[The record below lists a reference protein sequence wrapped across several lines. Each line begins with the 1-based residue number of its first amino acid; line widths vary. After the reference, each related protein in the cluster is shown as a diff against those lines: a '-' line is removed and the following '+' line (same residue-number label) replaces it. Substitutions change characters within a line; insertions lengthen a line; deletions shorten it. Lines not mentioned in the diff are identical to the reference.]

1 MMQQYLRIK
10 AQHPDML
17 LFYRMGD
24 FYELFHADAERAA
37 RLLDITLTQ
46 RGASNG
52 QPIKMAGVPYHAAE
66 QYLARLVKLGESVA
80 ICEQIGDPATSK
92 GPVERKVVRIVTPGT
107 VTDSALLEEKR
118 DNLLLAISSPPLTA
132 KGSLRSSGEPNG
144 VLPAGARG
152 GREGLARPGGVGLA
166 WLNLASGQFFVCET
180 AAANL
185 PAELERLQPSEILH
199 AENLDPLS
207 LRGRAG
213 AGEGSRAALKSLPA
227 WHFDLETARR
237 GLCQQFA
244 TLDLAGFGCDD
255 FTVGL
260 EAAGALLGYAKLT
273 QGQAI
278 SHIRSVQ
285 VYSADQYVRMDAATR
300 RNLEITQTLRGE
312 PAPTLL
318 SLLDT
323 CATNMG
329 SRLLHHWLHHP
340 LRDQNVLRARLDA
353 VDKLLLPPSPAGGR
367 GAGGEGSHNEALSTN
382 PLTPTL
388 SRLRERELFRSVHD
402 HLKPCV
408 DVERITARIA
418 LRSARPRDLSGLR
431 DTLLTLPQLHA
442 ALAQCDAP
450 LIRQL
455 ADALHQPVRPERVE
469 GSSRSDGQPV
479 ASVHASTGSA
489 QTANELVELLQKT
502 IKPEPSSVLREGGV
516 IADGFDA
523 ELDELRGIQTNCG
536 DFLLALEARERA
548 RTGIATLKVEYNRV
562 HGFYIE
568 VTHAQSANVPDDY
581 RRRQTLK
588 NAERYITP
596 ELKTFEDKALS
607 ANERALA
614 REKFLYEQLL
624 DQLAPFIPQLQRIA
638 AAIAEL
644 DVLATFAER
653 AATLNFSEPQFSDGA
668 QIEIKQGR
676 HPVVEAQ
683 VDNFTPND
691 TTLNETRRTL
701 LITGPNMGG
710 KSTYMRQVAIIALLA
725 HVGCFVPA
733 QEAVLGEIDQIFT
746 RIGAS
751 DDLASGRST
760 FMVEMTEA
768 ANILHNATEKSL
780 VLVDEIG
787 RGTSTFDGLALAY
800 AIARHLLEKNR
811 SYTLFATHYFEL
823 TRLAEEFAQLANVH
837 LAAIEHQHSI
847 VFLHSV
853 NEGAA
858 SQSYGLQVAALAGV
872 PNDVIKAAKKQLRKL
887 EQNSAAQNPQGDLF
901 DSKPEMPEPE
911 EHPVLKSLR
920 ELQPDELSPKEA
932 LERLYQMKRLV

>member
-1 MMQQYLRIK
+1 VTVAVKYAFYDELANLLAMTVAQHTPMMQQYFRIK
-10 AQHPDML
+10 AEHPDML

-24 FYELFHADAERAA
+24 FYELFHEDAARAA
-37 RLLDITLTQ
+37 KLLDITLTQ

-52 QPIKMAGVPYHAAE
+52 SPIKMAGVPYHAAE

-107 VTDSALLEEKR
+107 LTDSALLEEKR
-118 DNLLLAISSPPLTA
+118 DSLLLALH
-132 KGSLRSSGEPNG
+132 E
-144 VLPAGARG
+144 
-152 GREGLARPGGVGLA
+152 RPGKLGMA
-166 WLNLASGQFFVCET
+166 WMNLASGQFFVCEIPPG
-180 AAANL
+180 NL

-199 AENLDPLS
+199 AENTRIQANS
-207 LRGRAG
+207 H
-213 AGEGSRAALKSLPA
+213 AALKTLPD
-227 WHFDLETARR
+227 WHFLLDTARR
-237 GLCQQFA
+237 ALCQQFA
-244 TLDLAGFGCDD
+244 TLDLGGFGCDD
-255 FTVGL
+255 FSVGL

-278 SHIRSVQ
+278 SHIRSLQ
-285 VYSADQYVRMDAATR
+285 VYNADRYVRMDAATR

-312 PAPTLL
+312 PAPTLM

-329 SRLLHHWLHHP
+329 SRLLGHWLHHP
-340 LRDQNVLRARLDA
+340 LRERATLRDRLEA
-353 VDKLLLPPSPAGGR
+353 VEKLGELHRTVHEHMKPS
-367 GAGGEGSHNEALSTN
+367 
-382 PLTPTL
+382 
-388 SRLRERELFRSVHD
+388 
-402 HLKPCV
+402 V

-431 DTLLTLPQLHA
+431 DTLLTLPQLHTTLLPLPSRERA
-442 ALAQCDAP
+442 GEREEVPALLLA
-450 LIRQL
+450 L
-455 ADALHQPVRPERVE
+455 ADALQTNAQLV
-469 GSSRSDGQPV
+469 STLQRSLK
-479 ASVHASTGSA
+479 A
-489 QTANELVELLQKT
+489 
-502 IKPEPSSVLREGGV
+502 EPSSVLREGGV

-523 ELDELRGIQTNCG
+523 DLDELRGIQTNCG

-548 RTGIATLKVEYNRV
+548 RTGITTLKVEYNRV

-568 VTHAQSANVPDDY
+568 VSQAQSVNVPDDY

-596 ELKTFEDKALS
+596 ELKAFEDKALS
-607 ANERALA
+607 ANDRALA
-614 REKFLYEQLL
+614 REKMLYEQLL
-624 DQLAPFIPQLQRIA
+624 DQLASHIPQLQCIA

-653 AATLNFSEPQFSDGA
+653 AATLNFSAPQFVDEA
-668 QIEIKQGR
+668 ALKITKGR

-683 VDNFTPND
+683 VEQFIAND
-691 TTLNETRRTL
+691 TDLHNTRRML

-710 KSTYMRQVAIIALLA
+710 KSTYMRQVALIALLA
-725 HVGCFVPA
+725 HCGSFVPA
-733 QEAVLGEIDQIFT
+733 QQASLGEIDQIFT

-800 AIARHLLEKNR
+800 AIARHLLENNR

-823 TRLAEEFAQLANVH
+823 TRLNEEFQQLANVH
-837 LAAIEHQHSI
+837 LSAIEHQHSI

-872 PNDVIKAAKKQLRKL
+872 PNSVIRSAKKQLRVL
-887 EQNSAAQNPQGDLF
+887 EQNSAAQSPQGDLF
-901 DSKPEMPEPE
+901 DHKPIVGQEEAE
-911 EHPVLKSLR
+911 EHPLLAALR
-920 ELQPDELSPKEA
+920 EVQPDELSPKEA
-932 LERLYQMKRLV
+932 LERLYQLKKLV

>member
-1 MMQQYLRIK
+1 MKDTPDNNHAVAATTVGTEKHTPMMQQYFRIK
-10 AQHPDML
+10 ADHPDML

-24 FYELFHADAERAA
+24 FYELFHEDAARAA
-37 RLLDITLTQ
+37 KLLDITLTQ

-52 QPIKMAGVPYHAAE
+52 VPIKMAGVPYHAAE
-66 QYLARLVKLGESVA
+66 QYLARLVKLGESIA

-107 VTDSALLEEKR
+107 LTDSALLEEKR
-118 DNLLLAISSPPLTA
+118 DSLLLAISSSPEVGQAGNPQSGCSH
-132 KGSLRSSGEPNG
+132 KG
-144 VLPAGARG
+144 
-152 GREGLARPGGVGLA
+152 RPGGVGLA
-166 WLNLASGQFFVCET
+166 WMNLASGQFFVCET
-180 AAANL
+180 TPENL

-199 AENLDPLS
+199 AENTRLQAQNNAS
-207 LRGRAG
+207 L
-213 AGEGSRAALKSLPA
+213 KTLPD
-227 WHFDLETARR
+227 WHFDLETSRR
-237 GLCQQFA
+237 ALCQQFA

-255 FTVGL
+255 FSVGL

-278 SHIRSVQ
+278 SHIRSLQ
-285 VYSADQYVRMDAATR
+285 VYSAERYVRMDTATR

-312 PAPTLL
+312 AAPTLL

-329 SRLLHHWLHHP
+329 SRLLGHWLHHP
-340 LRDQNVLRARLDA
+340 LRERATLRDRLDA
-353 VDKLLLPPSPAGGR
+353 VDKLGDTSPDKGRPGGVY
-367 GAGGEGSHNEALSTN
+367 HT
-382 PLTPTL
+382 
-388 SRLRERELFRSVHD
+388 VHD
-402 HLKPCV
+402 HLKPSV

-442 ALAQCDAP
+442 ALAACDTP
-450 LIRQL
+450 LIAAL
-455 ADALHQPVRPERVE
+455 ADALQANAQLV
-469 GSSRSDGQPV
+469 
-479 ASVHASTGSA
+479 ST
-489 QTANELVELLQKT
+489 LQCSLKA
-502 IKPEPSSVLREGGV
+502 EPSSVLREGGV

-523 ELDELRGIQTNCG
+523 DLDELRGIQTNCG

-568 VTHAQSANVPDDY
+568 VSQAQSVNVPDDY

-596 ELKTFEDKALS
+596 ELKAFEDKALS
-607 ANERALA
+607 ANDRALA
-614 REKFLYEQLL
+614 REKLLYEQLL
-624 DQLAPFIPQLQRIA
+624 DQLAPHIPQLQCIA
-638 AAIAEL
+638 AALAEL

-653 AATLNFSEPQFSDGA
+653 AATLNFSAPQFVDEPVLR
-668 QIEIKQGR
+668 IVKGR

-683 VDNFTPND
+683 VEQFIAND
-691 TTLNETRRTL
+691 TDLHTARRML

-710 KSTYMRQVAIIALLA
+710 KSTYMRQVALIALLA
-725 HVGCFVPA
+725 HVGSFVPA
-733 QEAVLGEIDQIFT
+733 QQAVLGELDQIFT

-800 AIARHLLEKNR
+800 AIARHLLESNR

-823 TRLAEEFAQLANVH
+823 TRLNEEFQQLANVH
-837 LAAIEHQHSI
+837 LSAIEHQHSI

-872 PNDVIKAAKKQLRKL
+872 PNSVIRSAKKQLRVL
-887 EQNSAAQNPQGDLF
+887 EQNSAAQSPQGDLF
-901 DSKPEMPEPE
+901 DHKAIVEPE
-911 EHPVLKSLR
+911 EVKEHPLLAALR
-920 ELQPDELSPKEA
+920 EVQPDELSPKEA
-932 LERLYQMKRLV
+932 LERLYQLKKLV

>member
-1 MMQQYLRIK
+1 MNKENIELKHTPMMAQYWGIK
-10 AQHPDML
+10 AQYPDML

-24 FYELFHADAERAA
+24 FYELFHEDAVRAA
-37 RLLDITLTQ
+37 KLLDITLTQ

-52 QPIKMAGVPYHAAE
+52 NPIKMAGVPYHAAE
-66 QYLARLVKLGESVA
+66 QYLARLVKMGESIA

-92 GPVERKVVRIVTPGT
+92 GPVDRKVVRIVTPGT

-118 DNLLLAISSPPLTA
+118 DNLLL
-132 KGSLRSSGEPNG
+132 SLHQRSGK
-144 VLPAGARG
+144 L
-152 GREGLARPGGVGLA
+152 GLA

-180 AAANL
+180 ATDNL
-185 PAELERLQPSEILH
+185 PAELERLHPSEILH
-199 AENLDPLS
+199 AEN
-207 LRGRAG
+207 
-213 AGEGSRAALKSLPA
+213 AAVKSSIHAAFKTLPE
-227 WHFDLETARR
+227 WHFELDTARR
-237 GLCQQFA
+237 ALCQQFS

-278 SHIRSVQ
+278 SHIRSMQ

-329 SRLLHHWLHHP
+329 SRLLANWLHHP
-340 LRDQNVLRARLDA
+340 LRDRNVLRTRLDA
-353 VDKLLLPPSPAGGR
+353 VEQLNTLTPNPSQPPLVRG
-367 GAGGEGSHNEALSTN
+367 GAGAVGAGAVGVADAAPSLTANGSLRSSGAPIGVLLAGTREGWGGFALY
-382 PLTPTL
+382 
-388 SRLRERELFRSVHD
+388 RSIHE
-402 HLKPCV
+402 HLKPSV

-418 LRSARPRDLSGLR
+418 LRSSRPRDLSGLR
-431 DTLLTLPQLHA
+431 DTLLTLPQLHVELVGRDSA
-442 ALAQCDAP
+442 RLDNNNVRLKPDLQNHS
-450 LIRQL
+450 LIAIL
-455 ADALHQPVRPERVE
+455 ADALQADTHLV
-469 GSSRSDGQPV
+469 
-479 ASVHASTGSA
+479 SVL
-489 QTANELVELLQKT
+489 QTSLKS
-502 IKPEPSSVLREGGV
+502 EPSSVLREGGV

-536 DFLLALEARERA
+536 DFLLALEARERQ
-548 RTGIATLKVEYNRV
+548 RTGITTLKVEYNRV

-568 VTHAQSANVPDDY
+568 VSIAQSVNVPDDY

-596 ELKTFEDKALS
+596 ELKAFEDKALS
-607 ANERALA
+607 ANDRALA

-653 AATLNFSEPQFSDGA
+653 AATLNFCAPQFGDDA
-668 QIEIKQGR
+668 QINILKGR

-683 VDNFTPND
+683 VDQFTPND
-691 TTLNETRRTL
+691 TQLNDTRRTL

-733 QEAVLGEIDQIFT
+733 QAATLGEIDQIFT

-811 SYTLFATHYFEL
+811 SYTLFA
-823 TRLAEEFAQLANVH
+823 
-837 LAAIEHQHSI
+837 
-847 VFLHSV
+847 
-853 NEGAA
+853 
-858 SQSYGLQVAALAGV
+858 
-872 PNDVIKAAKKQLRKL
+872 
-887 EQNSAAQNPQGDLF
+887 
-901 DSKPEMPEPE
+901 
-911 EHPVLKSLR
+911 
-920 ELQPDELSPKEA
+920 
-932 LERLYQMKRLV
+932 

>member
-1 MMQQYLRIK
+1 MKDTAPEKHTPMMQQYLRLK
-10 AQHPDML
+10 ADHQDKL

-24 FYELFHADAERAA
+24 FYELFHDDAVRVA

-46 RGASNG
+46 RGSSGG

-66 QYLARLVKLGESVA
+66 QYLARLVKMGESVA

-118 DNLLLAISSPPLTA
+118 DSLLLALHQNRNEI
-132 KGSLRSSGEPNG
+132 
-144 VLPAGARG
+144 
-152 GREGLARPGGVGLA
+152 GLA
-166 WLNLASGQFFVCET
+166 WLNLASGQFTLAEVS
-180 AAANL
+180 ASQL
-185 PAELERLQPSEILH
+185 SAELERLQPSEILH
-199 AENLDPLS
+199 AESMSAPS
-207 LRGRAG
+207 FKH
-213 AGEGSRAALKSLPA
+213 AACKSLPN
-227 WHFDLETARR
+227 WHFERDTAHRA
-237 GLCQQFA
+237 LCQQFG
-244 TLDLAGFGCDD
+244 TRDLAGFGCEE
-255 FTVGL
+255 FTIGL
-260 EAAGALLGYAKLT
+260 SAAGALLGYAKLT
-273 QGQAI
+273 QGQSIA
-278 SHIRSVQ
+278 HIRGAQ
-285 VYSADQYVRMDAATR
+285 VYSADRYVRMDAATR

-329 SRLLHHWLHHP
+329 SRLLAHWLHHP
-340 LRDQNVLRARLDA
+340 LRDRATLRARLDA
-353 VDKLLLPPSPAGGR
+353 VD
-367 GAGGEGSHNEALSTN
+367 
-382 PLTPTL
+382 
-388 SRLRERELFRSVHD
+388 ELDTGYADMHRM
-402 HLKPCV
+402 LKPSV

-418 LRSARPRDLSGLR
+418 LKSARPRDLSGLR
-431 DTLLTLPQLHA
+431 NTLEQLPE
-442 ALAQCDAP
+442 LASLLVNVSAP
-450 LIRQL
+450 RIRQL
-455 ADALHQPVRPERVE
+455 TIDLQADVAL
-469 GSSRSDGQPV
+469 V
-479 ASVHASTGSA
+479 A
-489 QTANELVELLQKT
+489 LLQQTLKE
-502 IKPEPSSVLREGGV
+502 EPSSVLREGGV
-516 IADGFDA
+516 IADGYDA
-523 ELDELRGIQTNCG
+523 ELDELRGIQNNCG
-536 DFLLALEARERA
+536 DFLLALEQRERE
-548 RTGIATLKVEYNRV
+548 RTGIDKLKVEYNRV

-568 VTHAQSANVPDDY
+568 VSVANSDKVPDDY

-588 NAERYITP
+588 NVERYITP
-596 ELKTFEDKALS
+596 ELKAFEDKALS
-607 ANERALA
+607 ANDRALA
-614 REKFLYEQLL
+614 REKWLYEQLL
-624 DQLAPFIPQLQRIA
+624 DTLAPSIPQLQGIA

-653 AATLNFSEPQFSDGA
+653 AATLNFCAPQFSDDA
-668 QIEIKQGR
+668 RIEIRQGR
-676 HPVVEAQ
+676 HPVVQAQ
-683 VDNFTPND
+683 VEQFTPND
-691 TTLNETRRTL
+691 CTLDDARRML

-787 RGTSTFDGLALAY
+787 RGTSTFDGLALAW
-800 AIARHLLEKNR
+800 AIARHLLEISY

-823 TRLAEEFAQLANVH
+823 TRLSEEFKQLANVH
-837 LAAIEHQHSI
+837 LAAVEHQHTI

-872 PNDVIKAAKKQLRKL
+872 PSGVIRNAKRQLVKL

-901 DSKPEMPEPE
+901 AAVPEAPEPE
-911 EHPVLKSLR
+911 EHPLVSAVR
-920 ELQPDELSPKEA
+920 DVQPDDLSPKAA
-932 LERLYQMKRLV
+932 LEKLYQLKKLV

>member
-1 MMQQYLRIK
+1 MTTAEKHTPMMQQYLRIK
-10 AQHPDML
+10 AEHPGLL

-24 FYELFHADAERAA
+24 FYELFHEDAVRAA
-37 RLLDITLTQ
+37 KLLDITLTQ

-66 QYLARLVKLGESVA
+66 QYLARLVRLGESVA

-92 GPVERKVVRIVTPGT
+92 GPVERKVVRILTPGT

-118 DNLLLAISSPPLTA
+118 DCLLL
-132 KGSLRSSGEPNG
+132 SLQG
-144 VLPAGARG
+144 RG
-152 GREGLARPGGVGLA
+152 NRLGLA

-180 AAANL
+180 LAANL
-185 PAELERLQPSEILH
+185 AAELERLQPSEILY
-199 AENLDPLS
+199 AENSPAPAYHRAS
-207 LRGRAG
+207 L
-213 AGEGSRAALKSLPA
+213 KTLPE
-227 WHFDLETARR
+227 WHFEQATARR
-237 GLCQQFA
+237 SLCQQFA
-244 TLDLAGFGCDD
+244 TLDLSGFGCNDYS
-255 FTVGL
+255 VGL
-260 EAAGALLGYAKLT
+260 EAAGALLGYTKLT

-278 SHIRSVQ
+278 SHIRSLQ
-285 VYSADQYVRMDAATR
+285 VYSAERYVRMDAATR

-312 PAPTLL
+312 AAPTLL

-323 CATNMG
+323 CATHMG
-329 SRLLHHWLHHP
+329 SRQLANWLHHP
-340 LRDQNVLRARLDA
+340 LRDRAALHDRLDA
-353 VDKLLLPPSPAGGR
+353 VNGLAICRVK
-367 GAGGEGSHNEALSTN
+367 
-382 PLTPTL
+382 
-388 SRLRERELFRSVHD
+388 VHEY
-402 HLKPCV
+402 LKACV

-418 LRSARPRDLSGLR
+418 LKSARPRDLSGLR
-431 DTLLTLPQLHA
+431 DTLLCLPQLQSE
-442 ALAQCDAP
+442 LLPCYAP
-450 LIRQL
+450 LIENLTQALQADSQL
-455 ADALHQPVRPERVE
+455 V
-469 GSSRSDGQPV
+469 
-479 ASVHASTGSA
+479 TI
-489 QTANELVELLQKT
+489 LQATLKA
-502 IKPEPSSVLREGGV
+502 EPSTVLREGGV
-516 IADGFDA
+516 IRDGFDA

-536 DFLLALEARERA
+536 DFLLALETRERA
-548 RTGIATLKVEYNRV
+548 RSGIANLKVEYNRV

-568 VTHAQSANVPDDY
+568 VTQAQSANVPEDY

-596 ELKTFEDKALS
+596 ELKAFEDKALS

-624 DQLAPFIPQLQRIA
+624 DQLIPYIPQLQVIA
-638 AAIAEL
+638 AAIADL
-644 DVLATFAER
+644 DVLTTFSER
-653 AATLNFSEPQFSDGA
+653 AATLNFKAPAFCDEM
-668 QIEIKQGR
+668 QIDLRQGR

-683 VDNFTPND
+683 VDQFVAND
-691 TTLNETRRTL
+691 TLLSEERRML

-733 QEAVLGEIDQIFT
+733 QQAVLGPIDQIFT

-768 ANILHNATEKSL
+768 ANILHNSTEQSL

-800 AIARHLLEKNR
+800 AIARHLLEKNQ

-823 TRLAEEFAQLANVH
+823 TRLDNEFPRLANVH
-837 LAAIEHQHSI
+837 LSAVEHQHSI

-872 PNDVIKAAKKQLRKL
+872 PQSVIRVARKQLRVL
-887 EQNSAAQNPQGDLF
+887 EQNSAAQSPQGDLF
-901 DSKPEMPEPE
+901 DQPVYSAPE
-911 EHPVLKSLR
+911 EPAEHPLLAAPR
-920 ELQPDELSPKEA
+920 EIKPDELSPRAA
-932 LERLYQMKRLV
+932 LEQLYLLQKLML

>member
-1 MMQQYLRIK
+1 MKDNALEKQTPMMQQYLRLK
-10 AQHPDML
+10 ADHLDKL

-24 FYELFHADAERAA
+24 FYELFHDDAVRVAK
-37 RLLDITLTQ
+37 LLDITLTQ

-66 QYLARLVKLGESVA
+66 QYLARLVKMGESVA

-118 DNLLLAISSPPLTA
+118 DNLLLALHQ
-132 KGSLRSSGEPNG
+132 
-144 VLPAGARG
+144 RG
-152 GREGLARPGGVGLA
+152 NEVGLA
-166 WLNLASGQFFVCET
+166 WLNLASGQFTLAEV
-180 AAANL
+180 AAKQL
-185 PAELERLQPSEILH
+185 PAELERLQPSEILF
-199 AENLDPLS
+199 AESKTAPQFKN
-207 LRGRAG
+207 
-213 AGEGSRAALKSLPA
+213 AANKSLPD
-227 WHFDLETARR
+227 WHFERDTAHRA
-237 GLCQQFA
+237 LCQQFG
-244 TLDLAGFGCDD
+244 TRDLAGFGCDD

-273 QGQAI
+273 QGQSI
-278 SHIRSVQ
+278 THIRSAQ
-285 VYSADQYVRMDAATR
+285 VYHADEYVRMDAATR

-329 SRLLHHWLHHP
+329 SRLLAHWLHHP
-340 LRDQNVLRARLDA
+340 LRNRDVLRARLDA
-353 VDKLLLPPSPAGGR
+353 VD
-367 GAGGEGSHNEALSTN
+367 
-382 PLTPTL
+382 
-388 SRLRERELFRSVHD
+388 ELDEKYSAVHQQ
-402 HLKPCV
+402 LKPSV

-418 LRSARPRDLSGLR
+418 LKSARPRDLSGLR
-431 DTLLTLPQLHA
+431 DTLKQLPELHNTLAGISAPRLQQLSKELKA
-442 ALAQCDAP
+442 DSALVD
-450 LIRQL
+450 
-455 ADALHQPVRPERVE
+455 
-469 GSSRSDGQPV
+469 
-479 ASVHASTGSA
+479 
-489 QTANELVELLQKT
+489 LLQNT
-502 IKPEPSSVLREGGV
+502 IKDEPSSVLREGGV
-516 IADGFDA
+516 IADGYDA
-523 ELDELRGIQTNCG
+523 DLDELRGIQSNCG
-536 DFLLALEARERA
+536 DFLLALEKRERE
-548 RTGIATLKVEYNRV
+548 RTGIDKLKVEYNRV

-568 VTHAQSANVPDDY
+568 VSTANADKVPDDY

-588 NAERYITP
+588 NVERYITP
-596 ELKTFEDKALS
+596 ELKAFEDKALS
-607 ANERALA
+607 ANDRALA
-614 REKFLYEQLL
+614 REKHLYDQLL
-624 DQLAPFIPQLQRIA
+624 DTLAPSIPQLQTIA

-653 AATLNFSEPQFSDGA
+653 AATLNFCAPQFSDDA
-668 QIEIKQGR
+668 QIQIKQGR

-683 VDNFTPND
+683 VDTFTPND
-691 TTLNETRRTL
+691 TALGDARRML

-710 KSTYMRQVAIIALLA
+710 KSTYMRQVAIITLLA

-800 AIARHLLEKNR
+800 AIARHLLELNR

-823 TRLAEEFAQLANVH
+823 TRLAEEFKQLANVH
-837 LAAIEHQHSI
+837 LAAVEHQHSI

-872 PNDVIKAAKKQLRKL
+872 PGSVIRSAKKQLVKL

-901 DSKPEMPEPE
+901 AAVPEAPEPE
-911 EHPVLKSLR
+911 EHPLLSALR
-920 ELQPDELSPKEA
+920 DLQPDEMSPKEA
-932 LERLYQMKRLV
+932 LEKIYQLINLV

>member
-1 MMQQYLRIK
+1 MSDIALEKHTPMMQQYLRLK
-10 AQHPDML
+10 ADHTDKL

-24 FYELFHADAERAA
+24 FYELFHDDAVRVAK
-37 RLLDITLTQ
+37 LLDITLTQ

-66 QYLARLVKLGESVA
+66 QYLARLVKMGESVA
-80 ICEQIGDPATSK
+80 ICHFACDPATSK

-118 DNLLLAISSPPLTA
+118 DNLLLALHQ
-132 KGSLRSSGEPNG
+132 RNNE
-144 VLPAGARG
+144 
-152 GREGLARPGGVGLA
+152 VGLA
-166 WLNLASGQFFVCET
+166 WLNLAAGTFTLAEV
-180 AAANL
+180 AAKQL
-185 PAELERLQPSEILH
+185 PAELERLQPSEILF
-199 AENLDPLS
+199 AESTTAPQFKN
-207 LRGRAG
+207 
-213 AGEGSRAALKSLPA
+213 AANKSLPE
-227 WHFDLETARR
+227 WHFARDTAHRA
-237 GLCQQFA
+237 LCQQFG
-244 TLDLAGFGCDD
+244 TRDLAGFGCEE
-255 FTVGL
+255 FSVGL

-273 QGQAI
+273 QGQSIA
-278 SHIRSVQ
+278 HIRSAQ
-285 VYSADQYVRMDAATR
+285 VYHADEYVRMDAATR

-323 CATNMG
+323 CSTNMG
-329 SRLLHHWLHHP
+329 SRLLAHWLHHP
-340 LRDQNVLRARLDA
+340 LRNRTTLQARLDA
-353 VDKLLLPPSPAGGR
+353 VEQL
-367 GAGGEGSHNEALSTN
+367 GSLHHTV
-382 PLTPTL
+382 
-388 SRLRERELFRSVHD
+388 REQ
-402 HLKPCV
+402 LKPSV

-431 DTLLTLPQLHA
+431 ETLKSLPQLHA
-442 ALAQCDAP
+442 LLTGASAP
-450 LIRQL
+450 RLQHL
-455 ADALHQPVRPERVE
+455 TNELNQTVRPEPVE
-469 GSSRSDGQPV
+469 GSAQSAGGPEDTHR
-479 ASVHASTGSA
+479 TGSPVNPSTSA
-489 QTANELVELLQKT
+489 FSPELVEGSGRTGHELIELLQRT
-502 IKPEPSSVLREGGV
+502 IKEEPSSVLREGSV

-536 DFLLALEARERA
+536 DFLMELELRERA
-548 RTGIATLKVEYNRV
+548 RTGIDKLKVEYNRV

-568 VTHAQSANVPDDY
+568 VSFANADKVPDDY

-588 NAERYITP
+588 NVERYITP
-596 ELKTFEDKALS
+596 ELKAFEDKALS
-607 ANERALA
+607 ANDRALA

-653 AATLNFSEPQFSDGA
+653 AATLNFCAPQFSDEA
-668 QIEIKQGR
+668 QLVIKQGR
-676 HPVVEAQ
+676 HPVVQAQ
-683 VDNFTPND
+683 VDTFTPND
-691 TTLNETRRTL
+691 CTLNDTRRTL

-710 KSTYMRQVAIIALLA
+710 KSTYMRQTAIIALLA

-733 QEAVLGEIDQIFT
+733 QAAVLGEIDQIFT

-768 ANILHNATEKSL
+768 ANILHNATDKSL

-800 AIARHLLEKNR
+800 AIARHLLEINR

-823 TRLAEEFAQLANVH
+823 TRLAEEFKQLANVH

-872 PNDVIKAAKKQLRKL
+872 PNSVIRSAKKQLVKL
-887 EQNSAAQNPQGDLF
+887 EQNSAAQSPQGDLF
-901 DSKPEMPEPE
+901 TAAPEAPEPE
-911 EHPVLKSLR
+911 EHPLLSALR
-920 ELQPDELSPKEA
+920 NLQPDEMSPKEA
-932 LERLYQMKRLV
+932 LERIYQLKKLI

>member
-1 MMQQYLRIK
+1 MEQYLRIK

-24 FYELFHADAERAA
+24 FYELFHEDAVRAA

-52 QPIKMAGVPYHAAE
+52 QPIKMAGFPFHSAE
-66 QYLARLVKLGESVA
+66 PYLAKLVKLGESVV

-107 VTDSALLEEKR
+107 LTDSALLDEKR
-118 DNLLLAISSPPLTA
+118 DNLLLALHERQDKA
-132 KGSLRSSGEPNG
+132 
-144 VLPAGARG
+144 
-152 GREGLARPGGVGLA
+152 GLA
-166 WLNLASGQFFVCET
+166 WMNMASGQFFVSEVD
-180 AAANL
+180 AQNL
-185 PAELERLQPSEILH
+185 AAELERLQPSEILL
-199 AENLDPLS
+199 AEDASLS
-207 LRGRAG
+207 TLYKTAI
-213 AGEGSRAALKSLPA
+213 KTLPV

-237 GLCQQFA
+237 SLCQQFS

-255 FTVGL
+255 FTLGL

-273 QGQAI
+273 QGQTIAHVR
-278 SHIRSVQ
+278 SIR
-285 VYSADQYVRMDAATR
+285 VYAAENFVRMDAATR

-323 CATNMG
+323 CASNMG
-329 SRLLHHWLHHP
+329 SRLLNHWLNHP
-340 LRDQNVLRARLDA
+340 LRDRSVLRARHDA
-353 VDKLLLPPSPAGGR
+353 V
-367 GAGGEGSHNEALSTN
+367 ENLSNLYRT
-382 PLTPTL
+382 
-388 SRLRERELFRSVHD
+388 VHEQI
-402 HLKPCV
+402 KPCV
-408 DVERITARIA
+408 DVERISARIA

-431 DTLLTLPQLHA
+431 DTLIQLPQLHGALHNNLSRLITELAA
-442 ALAQCDAP
+442 AL
-450 LIRQL
+450 L
-455 ADALHQPVRPERVE
+455 PE
-469 GSSRSDGQPV
+469 Q
-479 ASVHASTGSA
+479 
-489 QTANELVELLQKT
+489 ELNLLLQRMLRE
-502 IKPEPSSVLREGGV
+502 EPSSVLRDGGV

-536 DFLLALEARERA
+536 DFLLALETRERA
-548 RTGIATLKVEYNRV
+548 RSGIPTLKVEYNRV

-568 VTHAQSANVPDDY
+568 VTHAQAANVPDDY

-607 ANERALA
+607 ANERALT

-624 DQLAPFIPQLQRIA
+624 DQLAPYIAPLQRIA

-644 DVLATFAER
+644 DVLATFSER
-653 AATLNFSEPQFSDGA
+653 AATLNFSAPTFSDEA
-668 QIEIKQGR
+668 VINIKNGR

-683 VDNFTPND
+683 VEQFIAND
-691 TTLNETRRTL
+691 TSLHEKRQML

-710 KSTYMRQVAIIALLA
+710 KSTYMRQVALIALLA
-725 HVGCFVPA
+725 HCGSFVPA
-733 QEAVLGEIDQIFT
+733 EEAVLGEIDQIFT
-746 RIGAS
+746 RIGSS

-768 ANILHNATEKSL
+768 ANILHHATNKSL

-800 AIARHLLEKNR
+800 AIARHLLETNR

-823 TRLAEEFAQLANVH
+823 TRLSEQFAQLANVH
-837 LAAIEHQHSI
+837 LKAIEHQHSI

-872 PNDVIKAAKKQLRKL
+872 PNEVIKNAKKQLRVL
-887 EQNSAAQNPQGDLF
+887 EQQSSMQNQQGDLF
-901 DSKPEMPEPE
+901 AAAEKRISDQEPE
-911 EHPVLKSLR
+911 HPALTTLR
-920 ELQPDELSPKEA
+920 NLHADEISPKAA
-932 LERLYQMKRLV
+932 LELLYQLKKLI